1 MKKSVLTWIALLA
14 ATGLIF
20 TVACEKEKPTV
31 AEKNILK
38 IGCITILSGEVAT
51 YGKETKQGVD
61 LAVEEAN
68 QSGMLGDRKI
78 EVVYEDSRIDAK
90 TGTQA
95 INKLIHVDRT
105 PIIIGAFSSRVT
117 LAIAPIAERSKTNLL
132 SASSTADAIK
142 DAGDY
147 IFRIVPPNRAQGT
160 TVAKFALNK
169 LGKRKVA
176 IYYVNDEYGV
186 SLAAEFKKA
195 YEGLGGKVV
204 FYDGFAP
211 GQKDFRT
218 TLMKIKK
225 ANPDMVF
232 FPGQA
237 AETGL
242 IMKQSQELGFET
254 TFIGGDG
261 SYSPDLIKIAGKA
274 AEGSYYTLMAMGFGV
289 SDDLI
294 EAFTEK
300 FQKKYAEDPT
310 VYAAYAYEAG
320 KIVAHVLSKAEYN
333 AESIKNELYKIKDF
347 KGITGLTSFD
357 EYGEVDKEFYL
368 YVVKEGKFELVNVE

>member
-1 MKKSVLTWIALLA
+1 MKKSVLTWIALLT

-20 TVACEKEKPTV
+20 TVACEREKPTGV
-31 AEKNILK
+31 EKKILK
-38 IGCITILSGEVAT
+38 IGCITILSGQVAT

-61 LAVEEAN
+61 LAIEEAN
-68 QSGMLGDRKI
+68 QNEVLGNRKI

-117 LAIAPIAERSKTNLL
+117 LAIAPIAERNKTILL
-132 SASSTADAIK
+132 SASATADAIK

-147 IFRIVPPNRAQGT
+147 IFRIVPPNKMQGT
-160 TVAKFALNK
+160 TAAKFALNELEK
-169 LGKRKVA
+169 KTSA

-195 YEGLGGKVV
+195 YENLGGKVT
-204 FYDGFAP
+204 FYEGFTP
-211 GQKDFRT
+211 RQMDFRS
-218 TLMKIKK
+218 TLAKIKEV
-225 ANPDMVF
+225 NPDMIF

-242 IMKQSQELGFET
+242 IMKQSQELGLET

-261 SYSPDLIKIAGKA
+261 SYSPDLLKIAGKA
-274 AEGSYYTLMAMGFGV
+274 AEGSYYTLMAMGFSV

-294 EAFTEK
+294 AAFTTN
-300 FQKKYAEDPT
+300 FQKKYGVDPT

-320 KIVAHVLSKAEYN
+320 KIVAYILSKAEYN
-333 AESIKNELYKIKDF
+333 ADSIKNELYKIKDF

-368 YVVKEGKFELVNVE
+368 YEVKEGKFVLVNVE